1 MSLTGPFTK
10 IELMSDNKKL
20 EEFFDDFETNTEE
33 KTSIVQGGT
42 FTNRMKQVAK
52 VPPSLVLLMG
62 PAGYVGRQWSVDNSD
77 IIVGR
82 SMTST
87 IFVDDRSVSKSH
99 AKLTVS
105 FGEVAIID
113 LDSTNK
119 TVVNGSAIPPFVP
132 KKLENND
139 QVKIGNVLF
148 KFLEEGSIEAAA
160 NHNMQE
166 KSERDSLTKIWN
178 KGALLLKGPE
188 FFKRA
193 KLLDVPLSLL
203 VFDLDHF
210 KKVNDNFGHAAG
222 DYVLEETA
230 DVIQRKLIRNDDY
243 FARFGGEEF
252 VILLFGSNIQQAEE
266 IGERIRATIEKHEF
280 TFEEKKLPV
289 TISIGI
295 AAQEKEMT
303 TFEELFAK
311 ADSALYA
318 SKNSGRN
325 RVTSL

>member
-1 MSLTGPFTK
+1 
-10 IELMSDNKKL
+10 MSDSKKL

-33 KTSIVQGGT
+33 KTSIIKGET
-42 FTNRMKQVAK
+42 FSQRMKQVER

-62 PAGYVGRQWSVDNSD
+62 PAGYVSRQWTIDNSD
-77 IIVGR
+77 IIIGR
-82 SMTST
+82 SMTSS
-87 IFVDDRSVSKSH
+87 IFIDDRSVSKSH

-119 TVVNGSAIPPFVP
+119 TVINGVAIPPFVP
-132 KKLENND
+132 KKLNNSD

-148 KFLEEGSIEAAA
+148 KYLEEGSIEAAA
-160 NHNMQE
+160 HQNLQT
-166 KSERDSLTKIWN
+166 KSEKDSLTDIWN
-178 KGALLLKGPE
+178 KGALLQKGPE

-193 KLLDVPLSLL
+193 KLLEVPLSLL

-210 KKVNDNFGHAAG
+210 KVVNDSYSHQAG
-222 DYVLEETA
+222 DHVLQQTA
-230 DVIQRKLIRNDDY
+230 QIIQSKLIRNDDF

-266 IGERIRATIEKHEF
+266 IGERIRATIEKHDF
-280 TFEEKKLPV
+280 IHDGQTLPV
-289 TISIGI
+289 TVSIGI
-295 AAQEKEMT
+295 AAQEEKMSS
-303 TFEELFAK
+303 FDELFAK

-325 RVTSL
+325 RVTIL